1 MTMLGIEASKGG
13 RGDKEPIYKVKASF
27 CRGYALCLLISIMLA
42 GALFFYED
50 PDDAKRVL
58 MPGLMRARRAAQ
70 HLGHFR
76 VTRLGQELERHLEH
90 DMAEREW
97 ALLARARLTRLEQGW
112 RDEVSHAAAKA
123 GDSTDDDKCAGV
135 CLLYTSPS
143 PRD

>member
-1 MTMLGIEASKGG
+1 MLHQAAAREAQDSPATMKTELPMTMLGIEASKGG

-76 VTRLGQELERHLEH
+76 V
-90 DMAEREW
+90 
-97 ALLARARLTRLEQGW
+97 
-112 RDEVSHAAAKA
+112 
-123 GDSTDDDKCAGV
+123 
-135 CLLYTSPS
+135 CLLYTS
-143 PRD
+143 DAADE

>member
-1 MTMLGIEASKGG
+1 M
-13 RGDKEPIYKVKASF
+13 
-27 CRGYALCLLISIMLA
+27 LISIMLA

-112 RDEVSHAAAKA
+112 R
-123 GDSTDDDKCAGV
+123 G
-135 CLLYTSPS
+135 
-143 PRD
+143 

>member
-1 MTMLGIEASKGG
+1 MKTELPMTMLGIEASKGG

-76 VTRLGQELERHLEH
+76 VTRLGQELERHLPPSECCRRRSGPTWILKT
-90 DMAEREW
+90 DN
-97 ALLARARLTRLEQGW
+97 LE
-112 RDEVSHAAAKA
+112 
-123 GDSTDDDKCAGV
+123 
-135 CLLYTSPS
+135 
-143 PRD
+143 

>member
-50 PDDAKRVL
+50 PDDAKRFL
-58 MPGLMRARRAAQ
+58 TASACARGGAAQ

-90 DMAEREW
+90 DMAER
-97 ALLARARLTRLEQGW
+97 GVGF
-112 RDEVSHAAAKA
+112 VSEGAADAPR
-123 GDSTDDDKCAGV
+123 AGV
-135 CLLYTSPS
+135 EG
-143 PRD
+143 